1 VCATLGG
8 MPSRRAPA
16 IPTTPDPPP
25 VWVCEVEVNSSPQ
38 PSTPDERIAGWAGH
52 QHGYVTRAQLIAC
65 GLDHN
70 GIKYRVGIG
79 RLHLRYRGVYAVGH
93 VPVTPH
99 ARAMAAVL
107 ACGPG
112 AFLSYR
118 WGGALWQVGPR
129 WEGPIDVTAR
139 TDRRHKGI
147 RVHRSRTLTARD
159 VTVHF
164 GIPVTTPAR
173 TLLDLAEVLDT
184 PSLTRAV
191 NEARLRHKST
201 LPELRELVSR
211 SPGRATRRLRP
222 FIENTTGPTRSRF
235 EDEFLRF
242 VARYDLP
249 TPEMNQIVAG
259 EEVDVLWREQRLIVE
274 LDGRKFH
281 EQRFEADREKDAIVV
296 SAGFSVV
303 RVTWERLHGTPDRE
317 AIRLHAALAARAAAQ

>member
-1 VCATLGG
+1 MGRVSATLPG
-8 MPSRRAPA
+8 MPSR
-16 IPTTPDPPP
+16 PDPPP
-25 VWVCEVEVNSSPQ
+25 PWVCEVEVNSSPQ
-38 PSTPDERIAGWAGH
+38 LSTPDERIARWAGQ
-52 QHGYVTRAQLIAC
+52 QHGYVTRAQLVAC

-70 GIKYRVGIG
+70 GIKYRVRIG

-107 ACGPG
+107 ACGRG
-112 AFLSYR
+112 SFLSYR
-118 WGGALWQVGPR
+118 WGGALWQCGMR
-129 WEGPIDVTAR
+129 WVGPIDVTAR

-147 RVHRSRTLTARD
+147 RVHRSKLLTARD

-184 PSLTRAV
+184 ASLTRAV

-201 LPELRELVSR
+201 LPELRELLVR
-211 SPGRATRRLRP
+211 SPGRTTRRLRP

-242 VARYDLP
+242 IARYDLP
-249 TPEMNQIVAG
+249 APEMNQIVAG
-259 EEVDVLWREQRLIVE
+259 EEVDALGRRERLIVE
-274 LDGRKFH
+274 LDGREYH
-281 EQRFEADREKDAIVV
+281 EHRFEDDREKDAVLV
-296 SAGFSVV
+296 AAGFSVL
-303 RVTWERLHGTPDRE
+303 RVTWDRLRHRADRE
-317 AIRLHAALAARAAAQ
+317 ARRLRAALAARAAAQ